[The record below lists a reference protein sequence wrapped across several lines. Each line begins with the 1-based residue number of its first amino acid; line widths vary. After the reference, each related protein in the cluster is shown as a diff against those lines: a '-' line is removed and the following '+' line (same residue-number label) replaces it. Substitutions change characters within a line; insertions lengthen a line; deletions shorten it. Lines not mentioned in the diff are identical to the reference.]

1 MEKEISIAIQ
11 PGFYNTFANQ
21 ASTVPHAIAEFI
33 DNALQSYRDHKQVLH
48 VSDPDY
54 RPHVIIEIGW
64 NPVTQVA
71 SYITIRDNA
80 FGMDEENF
88 MRSMQPGNKPS
99 NTTGLHEFGMG
110 LKSATLWLG
119 KVYSITTKAYGEDVV
134 RSATFDLD
142 EVTSANLQKVKFI
155 ETPADPQ
162 EHYTIIDIKHMTQ
175 NAPKQHSQAKIIDE
189 IASIYREV
197 LRANEL
203 GILINNNPVYF
214 EEYEVLNVPYVKDPD
229 GKPKMWRKD
238 IDFTFQ
244 KYHARGFIG
253 LLKEIDSAK
262 NGLVLFRRGRA
273 IVGAGEGQ
281 RKYPKS
287 LFGAPGT
294 FRYKRLFGELELE
307 GFEVSYNKNEILNA
321 EDLDALFVAL
331 VDEIRQPGFDFFT
344 QAQEYRVGQIKKAV
358 KSIVRKHEDAKKK
371 VEQPASIT
379 ITPSKEQTEPPKT
392 PENKDILDS
401 IHDIYYINEEE
412 YKLKVQMVQSGEQIC
427 WIDVSRMEID
437 HLITCNINV
446 AHEFFQNFG
455 TPNSSTIALLK
466 TLAIARVAAA
476 MSPGKSASDMLNYFN
491 QFISQTK
498 A

>member
-1 MEKEISIAIQ
+1 M
-11 PGFYNTFANQ
+11 
-21 ASTVPHAIAEFI
+21 
-33 DNALQSYRDHKQVLH
+33 
-48 VSDPDY
+48 
-54 RPHVIIEIGW
+54 
-64 NPVTQVA
+64 
-71 SYITIRDNA
+71 
-80 FGMDEENF
+80 
-88 MRSMQPGNKPS
+88 
-99 NTTGLHEFGMG
+99 
-110 LKSATLWLG
+110 
-119 KVYSITTKAYGEDVV
+119 
-134 RSATFDLD
+134 
-142 EVTSANLQKVKFI
+142 
-155 ETPADPQ
+155 
-162 EHYTIIDIKHMTQ
+162 
-175 NAPKQHSQAKIIDE
+175 
-189 IASIYREV
+189 
-197 LRANEL
+197 
-203 GILINNNPVYF
+203 
-214 EEYEVLNVPYVKDPD
+214 PYVKDPD

-476 MSPGKSASDMLNYFN
+476 MSPEKSASDMLNYFN